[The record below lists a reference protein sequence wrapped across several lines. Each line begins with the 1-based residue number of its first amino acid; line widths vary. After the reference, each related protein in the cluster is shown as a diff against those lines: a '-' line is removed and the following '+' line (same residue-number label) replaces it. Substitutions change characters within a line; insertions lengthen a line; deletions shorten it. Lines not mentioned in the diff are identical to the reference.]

1 MIKHQCINVTNMTY
15 TGREISPLGKGLS
28 AEGYELNTIM
38 IGCDNVDWIVKYK
51 NNRKVWVRH
60 EKKID
65 KIVHEEPIEIETK
78 VPIPIQEEKQEKK
91 VNNYIKLMSKRKEE
105 IKIKKN
111 NNMTAKEIYNQ
122 ILQEWKE
129 LKKDTEKYN
138 NVISNL

>member
-1 MIKHQCINVTNMTY
+1 
-15 TGREISPLGKGLS
+15 
-28 AEGYELNTIM
+28 
-38 IGCDNVDWIVKYK
+38 
-51 NNRKVWVRH
+51 
-60 EKKID
+60 
-65 KIVHEEPIEIETK
+65 
-78 VPIPIQEEKQEKK
+78 
-91 VNNYIKLMSKRKEE
+91 MSKRKEE